1 MDATRFLVVI
11 ADDYGIGPETSRGIL
26 ELAARGVVTGTV
38 LLVNSPHA
46 AGAVRAWRESG
57 ASLEMGWHPCLTMDP
72 PVSPVSRVPSLV
84 GPDGCMWPLRQ
95 FLTRLLLRQVRAD
108 EIEQELRAQYD
119 LFLEMVGRPPVVV
132 NSHQHTALFPPVG
145 RVLRAVLDHRRPVP
159 YVRRV
164 REPGGMLLR
173 VPGARVKRTVLTVLG
188 RYEARRQEGQGLPG
202 NDWLAGIT
210 DPPWV
215 KDDAFF
221 VRWLE
226 RVPGREVELAC
237 HPGHWDPCLIGRDC
251 RQDDGLLQRRV
262 DELRLLHQP
271 SFLHACRRAGF
282 TRVAPSELLAR
293 RARGYSHAA

>member
-46 AGAVRAWRESG
+46 ARAVRAWRESG
-57 ASLEMGWHPCLTMDP
+57 VLLEMGWHPCLTMDP
-72 PVSPVSRVPSLV
+72 PVAPVARVPSLV
-84 GPDGCMWPLRQ
+84 GPDGCLWPLRQ
-95 FLTRLLLRQVRAD
+95 FLTRLLLKRIRAGD
-108 EIEQELRAQYD
+108 VECELRAQYD
-119 LFLEMVGRPPVVV
+119 RFLDLVGRPPVVV

-145 RVLRAVLDHRRPVP
+145 RVLRDVLARRRPVP
-159 YVRRV
+159 YLRRV
-164 REPGGMLLR
+164 REPWRMLLR
-173 VPGARVKRTVLTVLG
+173 IPGARVKRTVLTVLG
-188 RYEARRQEGQGLPG
+188 RVQARRQEGMGLPG

-215 KDDAFF
+215 RDDRFF

-237 HPGHWDPCLIGRDC
+237 HPGYWDPTLIGRDC
-251 RQDDGLLQRRV
+251 REDDGLLQRRV

-271 SFLHACRRAGF
+271 SFLEACRRAGF

-293 RARGYSHAA
+293 RAGGHSHAA